1 MNSSSALSSGSPA
14 QRPVRIA
21 ILGSGTVGGGVLRL
35 LHENRDALA
44 QKVGAPLEVAH
55 VLVRDASKP
64 RVPECRPE
72 WVTTDPERVFGDPE
86 LDVVIEVIG
95 GENPARSYI
104 ERAIDR
110 GLTVVSAN
118 KFVLAKH
125 GPALLER
132 AQRAGVD
139 LAFEASVGGGI
150 PIIRTLREALTGD
163 TVESIHGILNGTCN
177 YILTKMRREGLGF
190 AEVLAEAQALGYA
203 EADPTLDVEGFDAA
217 QKLIV
222 ASMLAFGSRVG
233 VDEAP
238 VEGISAIDDV
248 DFTVAD
254 RFGFTI
260 KHLAIGRDLGDELS
274 LRTHA
279 ALVPKTSVLAGVD
292 GVLNCVYIRGR
303 ALGPCMLVGR
313 GAGDLPTAVSVVAD
327 LVDVARSR
335 LEGDNG
341 LSTRGIFARPRKLQ
355 PLDELVTRYY
365 LRFDLS
371 DSPGV
376 LGVLATTL
384 GRHGVSIEQMV
395 QERND
400 KQGQLASVLIITHA
414 TREGAVRGALAEL
427 AEEPF
432 LQRSPRFLRIEDIG

>member
-1 MNSSSALSSGSPA
+1 M
-14 QRPVRIA
+14 
-21 ILGSGTVGGGVLRL
+21 LRL
-35 LHENRDALA
+35 LDENRSALA

-55 VLVRDASKP
+55 VLVRDIDKA

-72 WVTTDPERVFGDPE
+72 WLTTDPERVFGDPE
-86 LDVVIEVIG
+86 LDVVVEVIG
-95 GENPARSYI
+95 GENPARGFI

-132 AQRAGVD
+132 AQKAGVD

-163 TVESIHGILNGTCN
+163 SVESIHGILNGTCN
-177 YILTKMRREGLGF
+177 YILTRMRKEGLGF
-190 AEVLAEAQALGYA
+190 AEILADAQALGYA

-222 ASMLAFGSRVG
+222 ASMLAFGSRLG
-233 VDEAP
+233 ADAAP
-238 VEGISAIDDV
+238 VEGISSIDDV
-248 DFTVAD
+248 DFAAAD

-260 KHLAIGRDLGDELS
+260 KHLAIGRDLGAELS
-274 LRTHA
+274 LRTHP
-279 ALVPKTSVLAGVD
+279 ALVSKSSVLANID
-292 GVLNCVYIRGR
+292 GVLNCIYIRGR

-313 GAGDLPTAVSVVAD
+313 GAGDLPTAVSIVAD

-335 LEGDNG
+335 IEGDKG
-341 LSTRGIFARPRKLQ
+341 LSTRGIFAQARKLQ
-355 PLDELVTRYY
+355 SLDELVTRYY
-365 LRFDLS
+365 LRFDLT

-384 GRHGVSIEQMV
+384 GRHGVSIEQLV
-395 QERND
+395 QETHKTAEN
-400 KQGQLASVLIITHA
+400 LASVLIITHM
-414 TREGAVRGALAEL
+414 TREGSLKKALAEL
-427 AEEPF
+427 SEEPF
-432 LQRSPRFLRIEDIG
+432 LQRPPRFLRIEEIG